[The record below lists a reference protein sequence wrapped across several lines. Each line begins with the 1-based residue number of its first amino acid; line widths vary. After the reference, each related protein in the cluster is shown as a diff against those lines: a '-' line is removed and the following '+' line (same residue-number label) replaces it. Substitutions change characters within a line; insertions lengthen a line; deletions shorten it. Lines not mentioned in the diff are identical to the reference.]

1 MTQSTTDPSNKID
14 QQLHQKNVI
23 TFRYPGT
30 KDIVYFS
37 NLSTSL
43 SLPMYE
49 AFENEVA
56 GKSKEEFLKFLAGLD
71 FSNEAKRST
80 ATSELS
86 EADIVKSISSLFK

>member
-1 MTQSTTDPSNKID
+1 MTQSTTSNKID
-14 QQLHQKNVI
+14 QKAHQKNVI

-30 KDIVYFS
+30 KEIVYYS

-56 GKSKEEFLKFLAGLD
+56 GKSKEEFLKFLATLD
-71 FSNEAKRST
+71 FLNEAKRST
-80 ATSELS
+80 LS
-86 EADIVKSISSLFK
+86 LPEAEIVKSISSLFK